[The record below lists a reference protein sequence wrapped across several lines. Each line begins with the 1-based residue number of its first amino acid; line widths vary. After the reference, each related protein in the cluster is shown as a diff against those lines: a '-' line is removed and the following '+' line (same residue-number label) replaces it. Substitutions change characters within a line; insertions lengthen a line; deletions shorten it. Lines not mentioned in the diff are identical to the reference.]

1 MSAKVAKRQE
11 FIFSKV
17 GKWHFYYDLEEH
29 RKESISLSNEMHG
42 QDMLF
47 FYT

>member
-11 FIFSKV
+11 MIFKV

-29 RKESISLSNEMHG
+29 RKESMSLSNEMHN

-47 FYT
+47 FST